1 MLNAVLLFLDIGGP
15 EMILIL
21 VVALLVFGGDKLP
34 ELARG
39 LGKGIRDFKDA
50 ANGVKDEFHDTIS
63 KLEDTKSQ
71 SLPSVPANESMHQI
85 GSGSGS
91 GNDTYSNPGGYHT
104 TSVDPDPAAE
114 YIDFTLPRSNPYPGH
129 SDHPDHA
136 SDYKEM
142 ESYTIVPPVTE
153 VSAGPVPAEI
163 KPFVITPAH
172 GTIQFEDG
180 TPGKI
185 QVTEPPL
192 DFVRG
197 LDDEQNMVQHTVSQS
212 KMNEGL
218 NNDLNDDQA
227 GTGHSFIDLSK
238 PVEKV

>member
-63 KLEDTKSQ
+63 KLEETKSQ
-71 SLPSVPANESMHQI
+71 SVPSVPASENMHQI
-85 GSGSGS
+85 GSGSGF

-114 YIDFTLPRSNPYPGH
+114 YTDFTHSRSNPYPGH
-129 SDHPDHA
+129 SDHPAHA

-142 ESYTIVPPVTE
+142 ESYTIVPPVVE
-153 VSAGPVPAEI
+153 ASSPGPAPAGT
-163 KPFVITPAH
+163 KPFVITPAQ
-172 GTIQFEDG
+172 GTIQFEDS
-180 TPGKI
+180 TP
-185 QVTEPPL
+185 
-192 DFVRG
+192 
-197 LDDEQNMVQHTVSQS
+197 N
-212 KMNEGL
+212 NEL
-218 NNDLNDDQA
+218 NNDQ
-227 GTGHSFIDLSK
+227 TSPGHSSVDLSK
-238 PVEKV
+238 PVQKV